1 MGVSEYKHFLNGR
14 RSEYLKQRQES
25 NIKSKKLFLKTN
37 EIGREGKRGRN
48 LYLDIGKFL
57 VK

>member
-1 MGVSEYKHFLNGR
+1 MGVSEYKHFLNG

-25 NIKSKKLFLKTN
+25 NIKSKKLFLKTS
-37 EIGREGKRGRN
+37 EIGREGKRERN